1 MIQRIFNKYFAIKTI
16 YLHYNLKDWE
26 LVMLKFILRVN
37 GCKAKC
43 MKTSP
48 GIKMCTWAARLRL
61 SDHFEDWTSLQD
73 WQMFSSQR
81 SKRGPPSSKWPE
93 SSVSSQK
100 CSELQVKFII
110 SIQLVNILKKVILLA
125 AAWIF
130 LKEYFVKKEKRY
142 SGSRQWLPARALPH
156 PGRTHLVNIWY
167 LPQSCYCYC

>member
-1 MIQRIFNKYFAIKTI
+1 
-16 YLHYNLKDWE
+16 
-26 LVMLKFILRVN
+26 MLRFILRVN

-73 WQMFSSQR
+73 RQMFSSQR
-81 SKRGPPSSKWPE
+81 SRRGRPSSKWPE

-110 SIQLVNILKKVILLA
+110 SIQLVWEQIFWKNSQSWQQREYFWKNILYRRIFKIFRQPAVAPCASSSSPRADTPRQHLIPAAILLL
-125 AAWIF
+125 F
-130 LKEYFVKKEKRY
+130 LLSLF
-142 SGSRQWLPARALPH
+142 
-156 PGRTHLVNIWY
+156 
-167 LPQSCYCYC
+167 YCFCCCCFDCSNCWHCFG

>member
-1 MIQRIFNKYFAIKTI
+1 
-16 YLHYNLKDWE
+16 
-26 LVMLKFILRVN
+26 MLRFILRVN

-61 SDHFEDWTSLQD
+61 SDHFEDWTLLQD
-73 WQMFSSQR
+73 RQMFSSQR
-81 SKRGPPSSKWPE
+81 SRRGPPSSKWPE

-110 SIQLVNILKKVILLA
+110 SIQLVWELIFWKKFTQLA

-130 LKEYFVKKEKRY
+130 LKEYFVKIEKKIFRRPAMAPCA
-142 SGSRQWLPARALPH
+142 SSSSPRADTPRQHLIPAAILLLFLLSLFCCFCCCCFDCSNCWH
-156 PGRTHLVNIWY
+156 CFG
-167 LPQSCYCYC
+167 